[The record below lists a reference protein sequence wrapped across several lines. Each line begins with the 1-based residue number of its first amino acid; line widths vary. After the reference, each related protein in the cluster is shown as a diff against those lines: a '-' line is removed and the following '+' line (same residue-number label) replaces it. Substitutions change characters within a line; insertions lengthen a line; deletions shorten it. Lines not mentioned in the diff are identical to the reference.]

1 MFWFSVSAS
10 TFAITWS
17 GVSKTSLVQYEQ
29 DLLNSFAIAM
39 GIDVNDVK
47 IIEYSG
53 GTTIIYEYIMPE
65 NGIPLTF
72 QTDYQYQLSLVPGLN
87 DLLRLQGI

>member
-1 MFWFSVSAS
+1 
-10 TFAITWS
+10 
-17 GVSKTSLVQYEQ
+17 
-29 DLLNSFAIAM
+29 M
-39 GIDVNDVK
+39 GIDVNDVR

-53 GTTIIYEYIMPE
+53 GTTIIYEYTMPE
-65 NGIPLTF
+65 NGIPSTF